1 MFDLLAI
8 VGGKKVTAPRFT
20 YLPMMTLF
28 LLYLIFQNIVYYI
41 LSVYIK
47 KVLESGKPSL
57 ANIIIGKTVP
67 PKNTLYGKTVPSNN
81 IWRNT

>member
-1 MFDLLAI
+1 
-8 VGGKKVTAPRFT
+8 
-20 YLPMMTLF
+20 MTLF

-47 KVLESGKPSL
+47 KVLESGKPLL
-57 ANIIIGKTVP
+57 ANIIIGKTVSSN
-67 PKNTLYGKTVPSNN
+67 NTLYGKTVPSNN